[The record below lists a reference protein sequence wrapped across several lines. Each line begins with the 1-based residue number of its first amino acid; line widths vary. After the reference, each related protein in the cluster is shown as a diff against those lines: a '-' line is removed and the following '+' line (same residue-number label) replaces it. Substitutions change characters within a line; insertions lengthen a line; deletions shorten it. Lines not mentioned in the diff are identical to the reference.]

1 MALVY
6 CPECGTQISDQA
18 QACIK
23 CSYPIYK
30 LRSNINNQNDFTQT
44 NYTQSRPRNN
54 QTDETNNGLIIA
66 GYVVAFLS
74 LLILPII
81 LSISGVVI
89 GAITISKGQT
99 GHGIA
104 HILLSIAFGILG
116 FAIGI
121 LTYFFN

>member
-1 MALVY
+1 MALIY
-6 CPECGTQISDQA
+6 CPECGTQVSDQA

-30 LRSNINNQNDFTQT
+30 LRSNINNQNNFTQT
-44 NYTQSRPRNN
+44 NYPQSIAKNK

-74 LLILPII
+74 LLILPVI
-81 LSISGVVI
+81 LSIAGIVI
-89 GAITISKGQT
+89 GGITISKGQT
-99 GHGIA
+99 GHGVA
-104 HILLSIAFGILG
+104 HILLSIFFGILG
-116 FAIGI
+116 FIMGT